1 VDGRVG
7 KKRPVAGDFT
17 KINQRKMPMKSLRK
31 DPKKVYHRPQV
42 RDYGDIRE
50 ITKSPLS
57 GGGPGDSGT
66 KHS

>member
-1 VDGRVG
+1 
-7 KKRPVAGDFT
+7 
-17 KINQRKMPMKSLRK
+17 MKSPQQ

-50 ITKSPLS
+50 ITKSPIN
-57 GGGPGDSGT
+57 GGGTGETSS